1 VIKDMKNK
9 RIIPLGLLILIA
21 GFVAVLTGI
30 AETQLERIL
39 LSAINS
45 GIGITVGYA
54 LFAK

>member
-1 VIKDMKNK
+1 MKNK